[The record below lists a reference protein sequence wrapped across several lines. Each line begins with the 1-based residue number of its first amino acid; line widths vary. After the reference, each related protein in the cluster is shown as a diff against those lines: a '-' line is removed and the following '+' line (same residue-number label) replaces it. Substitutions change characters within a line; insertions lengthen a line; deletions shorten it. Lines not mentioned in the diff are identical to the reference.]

1 MLKFFG
7 TDGIRGVANRELTAE
22 LALKVG
28 RAAGLVLGNGRG
40 QPILVGRDP
49 AAPVRC
55 WKGFGGRNYLERT
68 RCSLGWNRS
77 NSGSGLL
84 DEGAGLRW
92 GYHDFC
98 LT

>member
-49 AAPVRC
+49 RRSGAM
-55 WKGFGGRNYLERT
+55 LEGALVAGIT
-68 RCSLGWNRS
+68 S
-77 NSGSGLL
+77 SGLDVVL
-84 DEGAGLRW
+84 AGIVPTPAVA
-92 GYHDFC
+92 F
-98 LT
+98 LTKELGCAGVS